1 VGPVLDIIITRSGKN
16 NGVLSRNLLMDS
28 GYYSVQDKKLCSQVS
43 QPKPF
48 VSLNVEY
55 PEDFSELSLPQYA
68 AKTVKTENAGGSSV
82 LSEAAAHMLLEH
94 FTRVKNITLEIEIKY
109 FFQGCSILDS
119 LLELKNGRMYGISV
133 TRAMQFSKSEKHL
146 FTRERAEN
154 LLKKKVHGLFS
165 ARNSSL
171 IRFKKMILLI
181 WCQNNIFAKMLQE
194 IWFTSFSGKKNEYN
208 YSDIIVITPV
218 CSTPW
223 IYTDIA

>member
-1 VGPVLDIIITRSGKN
+1 
-16 NGVLSRNLLMDS
+16 MDS
-28 GYYSVQDKKLCSQVS
+28 GYYSVQDEKLCSRKQRMR
-43 QPKPF
+43 PF

-55 PEDFSELSLPQYA
+55 PDDFSSLTLPKYA
-68 AKTVKTENAGGSSV
+68 AKTVVTDNTGGSSV
-82 LSEAAAHMLLEH
+82 LSEAASHMLLEH

-133 TRAMQFSKSEKHL
+133 TRAMQFSEKEKHL
-146 FTRERAEN
+146 FTRERATN
-154 LLKKKVHGLFS
+154 LLKKTRGLFS

-181 WCQNNIFAKMLQE
+181 WCQNNTFAKLLQE
-194 IWFTSFSGKKNEYN
+194 IWFTSFSGKKDEYN
-208 YSDIIVITPV
+208 YSYIIVITPV

-223 IYTDIA
+223 IYTDTY

>member
-1 VGPVLDIIITRSGKN
+1 MS
-16 NGVLSRNLLMDS
+16 S
-28 GYYSVQDKKLCSQVS
+28 GYYDVHDMKLCSRSSRPQ
-43 QPKPF
+43 PF
-48 VSLNVEY
+48 VSLKVDY
-55 PEDFSELSLPQYA
+55 PDDFSTLSLPQYA
-68 AKTVKTENAGGSSV
+68 AKTVETDNAGGSSV

-146 FTRERAEN
+146 FTRERAKN
-154 LLKKKVHGLFS
+154 LLKKKTRGLFS

-181 WCQNNIFAKMLQE
+181 WCQNNRFAKMLQE
-194 IWFTSFSGKKNEYN
+194 IWFTSFSGKKDEYN